1 MMRIFFD
8 FDQGT
13 VRMRRQGCES
23 FAPASVNRHCR
34 VSVGT
39 QRITGMV
46 TSVHDG
52 DTITV
57 DGESVRLA
65 SIDATE
71 GDQAYGP
78 SSRAHLT
85 AMVLG
90 QSFTVTYAQK
100 DFYDRVLGTVFKSD
114 CSQVNLN
121 QVASGTAWCY
131 EAYKCAIDRHQRTA
145 FAGAQASAMVAAQG
159 LWAVSAVA
167 PWVFRNRVDAKVPV
181 SCPNG
186 DPTSN

>member
-1 MMRIFFD
+1 
-8 FDQGT
+8 
-13 VRMRRQGCES
+13 
-23 FAPASVNRHCR
+23 
-34 VSVGT
+34 
-39 QRITGMV
+39 
-46 TSVHDG
+46 
-52 DTITV
+52 
-57 DGESVRLA
+57 
-65 SIDATE
+65 
-71 GDQAYGP
+71 
-78 SSRAHLT
+78 
-85 AMVLG
+85 MVLG
-90 QSFTVTYAQK
+90 QSVTVTYAQK

-145 FAGAQASAMVAAQG
+145 FAGAQASAMVAARG

-167 PWVFRNRVDAKVPV
+167 PWVFRNWVDAKVPV